1 VVLIYVPFNDRQDG
15 IDRIS
20 RQVSKGRRR
29 AWKQC
34 VHAESRR
41 LQRHA
46 VGPLY
51 ILLCFGCLPW
61 LFLSLQ
67 RRACRPYT
75 QLESRSFECLS
86 LGLAVPCIP
95 FIEIPPTRKHANR
108 TCPSGS
114 TWISLPGVKYSGCN
128 RLSGASDPLKDVRSG
143 LESATFPRGSRKTLT
158 C

>member
-1 VVLIYVPFNDRQDG
+1 MYVPCNNRQDG

-46 VGPLY
+46 VFPLY
-51 ILLCFGCLPW
+51 IPLCFGCLPW

-67 RRACRPYT
+67 RRPCRPYT
-75 QLESRSFECLS
+75 QLESRSFERLS
-86 LGLAVPCIP
+86 SGLAVPCIP
-95 FIEIPPTRKHANR
+95 FTKLPPTRNHANR

-114 TWISLPGVKYSGCN
+114 TWNSLPGVKYSGCN
-128 RLSGASDPLKDVRSG
+128 RLIGASDPLKDVRTG
-143 LESATFPRGSRKTLT
+143 LESATFLRGSRETLI